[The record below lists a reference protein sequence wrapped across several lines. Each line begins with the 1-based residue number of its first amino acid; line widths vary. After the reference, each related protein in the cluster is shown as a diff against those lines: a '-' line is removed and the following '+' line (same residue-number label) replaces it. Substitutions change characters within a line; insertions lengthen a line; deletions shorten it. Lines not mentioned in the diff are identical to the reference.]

1 MINSVVKIDIPLL
14 NRIGK
19 ITHTHYET
27 KKELSNRLIVV
38 DNILLKFTIFLL
50 SGWIL
55 YYVIPIFIDFMQFMG
70 SMLLEALMVG
80 A

>member
-1 MINSVVKIDIPLL
+1 LVNSVVKIDIALL

-19 ITHTHYET
+19 ITDTHYKT
-27 KKELSNRLIVV
+27 KKKLSNRLIVV

-70 SMLLEALMVG
+70 SMLLEALRIG